1 LLTAACNCLKDEKV
15 VERFAALGTEP
26 VSQTEATPAAHKKK
40 LETEIAKW
48 RPLIQAAGQFA
59 D

>member
-1 LLTAACNCLKDEKV
+1 MI
-15 VERFAALGTEP
+15 ERFAELGTEP
-26 VSQTEATPAAHKKK
+26 VAGGGDPAAHKKK
-40 LETEIAKW
+40 LETEIAQW